1 MKGTKY
7 LSELVDCSA
16 LQEGK
21 LNVIKA
27 PTGSGKTYFALQHIP
42 SLTADAVHEVV
53 YLIDTINGKEQ
64 IVRNYNA
71 ISEYHKW
78 SQEVEEGGMWF
89 APRSEVVILTYAKF
103 GYLITKYLDFYKK
116 FRYIICDELHNL
128 LKFQHFSKQP
138 NYHSVARGALELA
151 VKDSPATVIALT
163 ATPATI
169 KDAFNAPA
177 VEILIDQAEL
187 KQYEVKETVGYT
199 NLDSVLSQMDVGT
212 VGLCY
217 ISRIHN
223 MIAFEQKAKEA
234 GFSPIC
240 IWSINN
246 PDHPMSEAQLE
257 VRRSVLED
265 WVIPPQYDLLII
277 NSSSETS
284 LKIKSPVDYVI
295 VHSSNPDTQIQVRGR
310 VNGDLQTLFLPM
322 EGVPTVTVPAEFL
335 GKQLFRTDK
344 DALLKALDLRNPAN
358 NRPYGWAT
366 VKGILIDNDY
376 TITESRSNNLRFAII
391 EPDADG

>member
-16 LQEGK
+16 LQKGK

-71 ISEYHKW
+71 ISEYHRW

-89 APRSEVVILTYAKF
+89 DPQNEVVILTYAKF

-116 FRYIICDELHNL
+116 FRYIICDEIHNL
-128 LKFQHFSKQP
+128 LKFQHFSKIP

-163 ATPATI
+163 ATPSTI
-169 KDAFNAPA
+169 KEAFNAPT
-177 VEILIDQAEL
+177 VEIPIDQTEL

-199 NLDSVLSQMDVGT
+199 NLDFVLSQMDVGT

-234 GFSPIC
+234 GFSPVC

-246 PDHPMSEAQLE
+246 PDHPMTEEQLE
-257 VRRSVLED
+257 VRRSILED

-284 LKIKSPVDYVI
+284 LKIKSPVDFVI
-295 VHSSNPDTQIQVRGR
+295 VHSSNPDTQVQVRGR
-310 VNGDLQTLFLPM
+310 VNGDLQTLYLPT
-322 EGVPTVTVPAEFL
+322 EGVLMVTVPAEFL
-335 GKQLFRTDK
+335 GKRLFRADK
-344 DALLKALDLRNPAN
+344 DALLKTLDLRNPAN
-358 NRPYGWAT
+358 NRPYGWTT

-376 TITESRSNNLRFAII
+376 AITEGRFNNLRYSII
-391 EPDADG
+391 EPAADG

>member
-1 MKGTKY
+1 M
-7 LSELVDCSA
+7 
-16 LQEGK
+16 
-21 LNVIKA
+21 
-27 PTGSGKTYFALQHIP
+27 
-42 SLTADAVHEVV
+42 
-53 YLIDTINGKEQ
+53 
-64 IVRNYNA
+64 
-71 ISEYHKW
+71 
-78 SQEVEEGGMWF
+78 
-89 APRSEVVILTYAKF
+89 
-103 GYLITKYLDFYKK
+103 
-116 FRYIICDELHNL
+116 
-128 LKFQHFSKQP
+128 
-138 NYHSVARGALELA
+138 ELA

-169 KDAFNAPA
+169 KEAFNAPA
-177 VEILIDQAEL
+177 VEIPIDQTEL

-234 GFSPIC
+234 GFSPVC

-246 PDHPMSEAQLE
+246 PDHPMTAEQLE
-257 VRRSVLED
+257 VRRSILED
-265 WVIPPQYDLLII
+265 WVIPSQYDLLII

-284 LKIKSPVDYVI
+284 LKIKSPVDFVI
-295 VHSSNPDTQIQVRGR
+295 VHSSNPDTQVQVRGR
-310 VNGDLQTLFLPM
+310 VNGDLQTLYLPT

-335 GKQLFRTDK
+335 GKRLFRADK

-366 VKGILIDNDY
+366 VKNILTDNDY
-376 TITESRSNNLRFAII
+376 AITESRSNNLRYSVIDPA
-391 EPDADG
+391 ADG

>member
-1 MKGTKY
+1 
-7 LSELVDCSA
+7 
-16 LQEGK
+16 
-21 LNVIKA
+21 
-27 PTGSGKTYFALQHIP
+27 
-42 SLTADAVHEVV
+42 
-53 YLIDTINGKEQ
+53 
-64 IVRNYNA
+64 
-71 ISEYHKW
+71 
-78 SQEVEEGGMWF
+78 
-89 APRSEVVILTYAKF
+89 
-103 GYLITKYLDFYKK
+103 
-116 FRYIICDELHNL
+116 
-128 LKFQHFSKQP
+128 
-138 NYHSVARGALELA
+138 
-151 VKDSPATVIALT
+151 
-163 ATPATI
+163 
-169 KDAFNAPA
+169 
-177 VEILIDQAEL
+177 
-187 KQYEVKETVGYT
+187 
-199 NLDSVLSQMDVGT
+199 
-212 VGLCY
+212 
-217 ISRIHN
+217 
-223 MIAFEQKAKEA
+223 
-234 GFSPIC
+234 
-240 IWSINN
+240 
-246 PDHPMSEAQLE
+246 MSEAQLE

-310 VNGDLQTLFLPM
+310 VNGDLQTLFLPT